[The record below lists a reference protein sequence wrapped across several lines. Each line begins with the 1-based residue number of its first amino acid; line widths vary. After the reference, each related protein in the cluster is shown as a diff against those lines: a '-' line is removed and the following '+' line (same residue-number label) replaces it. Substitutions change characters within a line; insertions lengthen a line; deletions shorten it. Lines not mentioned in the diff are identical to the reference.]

1 MSYLDSGFNQ
11 NLIRTR
17 ENPLQID
24 SNNIEEVIRDGS
36 ISINSLALRSDN
48 IKDFMIDE
56 LSVGKLL
63 TGTLTAVTNIGDSSI
78 QLDGENKEIKIY
90 DDSSPAKVSIYMK
103 GGSA

>member
-17 ENPLQID
+17 ENPLQVD

-48 IKDFMIDE
+48 IKDFMIEE
-56 LSVGKLL
+56 LSVAKLL
-63 TGTLTAVTNIGDSSI
+63 AGDITVAMNVGGSNVKI
-78 QLDGENKEIKIY
+78 DGENTRIIINDGTNDRVLLGY
-90 DDSSPAKVSIYMK
+90 LA
-103 GGSA
+103 GAF